1 MSGPTQISPA
11 ELKSRLEGA
20 GKPVLLD
27 VREPWEVAIAALPGI
42 VAMPLHEI
50 PQRWRELDA
59 QAEIVV
65 ICRSGMR
72 SQNAA
77 TFLMQQGITH
87 VYNLAGG
94 LLAWSREVDPSLPT
108 Y

>member
-11 ELKSRLEGA
+11 ELKARLQA
-20 GKPVLLD
+20 GEPPTLLD
-27 VREPWEVAIAALPGI
+27 VREPWEIAIAALPGI
-42 VAMPLHEI
+42 LVIPLNEI
-50 PQRWRELDA
+50 PQRWQELDA
-59 QAEIVV
+59 QADIVV

-77 TFLMQQGITH
+77 TFLVRQGITH

-94 LLAWSREVDPSLPT
+94 MLAWSREVDPSLPT

>member
-11 ELKSRLEGA
+11 ELKARLEA
-20 GKPVLLD
+20 GDKPVLLD
-27 VREPWEVAIAALPGI
+27 VREPWEVAIAALPGSVLI
-42 VAMPLHEI
+42 PLHEV
-50 PQRWRELDA
+50 PQCWQELDA
-59 QAEIVV
+59 GAEIVV

-77 TFLMQQGITH
+77 TFLIQQGITH
-87 VYNLAGG
+87 VYNLVGG
-94 LLAWSREVDPSLPT
+94 LTAWSRDVDPSLPT

>member
-94 LLAWSREVDPSLPT
+94 LTAWSRDVDPSLPT

>member
-11 ELKSRLEGA
+11 EHKSRLEGA

-87 VYNLAGG
+87 VYNLRRPDG
-94 LLAWSREVDPSLPT
+94 LVPRR
-108 Y
+108 

>member
-11 ELKSRLEGA
+11 ELKTRLEA
-20 GKPVLLD
+20 GNKPVLLD
-27 VREPWEVAIAALPGI
+27 VREPWEVAIAALPGSLQI
-42 VAMPLHEI
+42 PLHEI
-50 PQRWRELDA
+50 PQRWQELDA

>member
-11 ELKSRLEGA
+11 ELKARLEA
-20 GKPVLLD
+20 GDKPVLLD

-42 VAMPLHEI
+42 LTMPLHEV

-77 TFLMQQGITH
+77 TFLMQQGITQ

>member
-11 ELKSRLEGA
+11 ELKAWLDA
-20 GKPVLLD
+20 GKKPLLLD
-27 VREPWEVAIAALPGI
+27 VREPWEVAVAALPGI
-42 VAMPLHEI
+42 VTIPLHEI
-50 PQRWRELDA
+50 PQRWRELDP

-94 LLAWSREVDPSLPT
+94 VLAWSRDVDPSLPT

>member
-1 MSGPTQISPA
+1 MSPPAQISPTA
-11 ELKSRLEGA
+11 LKARLDA
-20 GKPVLLD
+20 GEKLTLLD
-27 VREPWEVAIAALPGI
+27 VREPWEIAVAALPGI
-42 VAMPLHEI
+42 VPIPLHEI

-59 QAEIVV
+59 QAQIVV

-77 TFLMQQGITH
+77 TFLTQQGITH

-94 LLAWSREVDPSLPT
+94 ILAWSRDVDPSLPS

>member
-1 MSGPTQISPA
+1 MNTPVQISPA
-11 ELKSRLEGA
+11 ELKARLDA
-20 GKPVLLD
+20 GEKLTLLD
-27 VREPWEVAIAALPGI
+27 VREPWEIAIAALPGI
-42 VAMPLHEI
+42 VPIPLGEI

-59 QAEIVV
+59 QGQIVV

-77 TFLMQQGITH
+77 TFLVQQGITP

-94 LLAWSREVDPSLPT
+94 VLAWSREVDPSLPT

>member
-42 VAMPLHEI
+42 VAIPLHEI

>member
-1 MSGPTQISPA
+1 MSGPDQISPA
-11 ELKSRLEGA
+11 ELKARIEAG
-20 GKPVLLD
+20 GKPTLLD
-27 VREPWEVAIAALPGI
+27 VREPWEIAVVALPGI
-42 VAMPLHEI
+42 VAIPLHEI
-50 PQRWRELDA
+50 PQRWQELDP

-77 TFLMQQGITH
+77 TFLVQQGITH

-94 LLAWSREVDPSLPT
+94 MLAWSRDVDPSLPT

>member
-11 ELKSRLEGA
+11 ELKARLDAG
-20 GKPVLLD
+20 GKPLLLD
-27 VREPWEVAIAALPGI
+27 VREPWEIAITALPGI
-42 VAMPLHEI
+42 VPIPLHEM
-50 PQRWRELDA
+50 PQRWQELDA

-77 TFLMQQGITH
+77 TFLMQQGITR

-94 LLAWSREVDPSLPT
+94 MLAWSRDVDPSLPT

>member
-1 MSGPTQISPA
+1 MSEPIQLSAT
-11 ELKSRLEGA
+11 ELKARLDA
-20 GKPVLLD
+20 GERPVLLD

-42 VAMPLHEI
+42 VPIPLNEI
-50 PQRWRELDA
+50 PQRWQELDA
-59 QAEIVV
+59 KAEIVV

-72 SQNAA
+72 SQRAA
-77 TFLMQQGITH
+77 TFLTQQGITH

-94 LLAWSREVDPSLPT
+94 VLAWSRDVDPSLPT

>member
-1 MSGPTQISPA
+1 
-11 ELKSRLEGA
+11 
-20 GKPVLLD
+20 
-27 VREPWEVAIAALPGI
+27 
-42 VAMPLHEI
+42 
-50 PQRWRELDA
+50 
-59 QAEIVV
+59 
-65 ICRSGMR
+65 MR

>member
-11 ELKSRLEGA
+11 ELKSRLESA
-20 GKPVLLD
+20 GKPLLLD

-42 VAMPLHEI
+42 VAIPLHEI

>member
-11 ELKSRLEGA
+11 ELKARLEAG
-20 GKPVLLD
+20 GKPTLLD
-27 VREPWEVAIAALPGI
+27 VREPWELAIAALPGI
-42 VAMPLHEI
+42 VPIPLHEI

-59 QAEIVV
+59 RTEIVV

-94 LLAWSREVDPSLPT
+94 LLAWSRDVDPSLPT